1 MLDLSISIVNFNT
14 KELLRG
20 CLNSIKNT
28 IKGLNYEIIVVDN
41 NSVDGSVE
49 MLKNEFAHVKLIVN
63 QDNLGASIAKNQS
76 FKVARGKYVLVLDS
90 DIEILPDA
98 VNKLF
103 DYMQAHENTGI
114 ASARVLFANLRPQHS
129 CNKSVPN
136 LLSVFMNKFF
146 LFAALRYRFYKSKLG
161 SVYLKARFNKPEEF
175 SWLGGMCFLT
185 RLELIK
191 QLGGI
196 DEGYFIYYDDT
207 DFCLRAKQAGWK
219 VMYLP
224 FSLAI
229 HHMGAGVRQA
239 NFSLYSKI
247 FESELHFFKKHYGK
261 FKQKIFLCFVQLAM
275 ILRITIMFP
284 FYFLGIKRFNLGQK
298 MRAYLKVLSMV
309 NKEIYAKAS

>member
-14 KELLRG
+14 KELIRR
-20 CLNSIKNT
+20 CLNSIHNA

-41 NSVDGSVE
+41 NSSDGSVD
-49 MLKNEFAHVKLIVN
+49 MLKNEFPHVKLIVN

-76 FKVARGKYVLVLDS
+76 FKAACGKYVLVLDS

-103 DYMQAHENTGI
+103 DYIEANANIGI
-114 ASARVLFANLRPQHS
+114 VSARVLFSNLRPQHS

-146 LFAALRYRFYKSKLG
+146 LFASLRYKFYKSKLG
-161 SVYLKARFNKPEEF
+161 SIYLKARFNKPEEF

-185 RLELIK
+185 SMEVIK

-207 DFCLRAKQAGWK
+207 DFCLRAKKAGWK

-224 FSLAI
+224 FLLAI
-229 HHMGAGVRQA
+229 HHMGAGVKQA
-239 NFSLYSKI
+239 KFSLYTKI

-261 FKQKIFLCFVQLAM
+261 LGQKIFLCFVQMAM
-275 ILRITIMFP
+275 ILRIIIMFHI
-284 FYFLGIKRFNLGQK
+284 YLLGIKRFNLGQR
-298 MRAYLKVLSMV
+298 MHAYFKVLSMA
-309 NKEIYAKAS
+309 NKEIYAKGS